1 VGLRAATLATSAIP
15 SHTIVARDVPAGQIA
30 VSTSCKGI
38 ILIADNAH
46 YGKATESSPRTI
58 GRAHARAARVT
69 PVEALRL

>member
-1 VGLRAATLATSAIP
+1 MLRRLRQAQYLATRS
-15 SHTIVARDVPAGQIA
+15 SHETSPPGQIA